1 VLTFLLALGMV
12 AVASRWL
19 ASAARALGV
28 PAGVVS
34 LVVALL

>member
-1 VLTFLLALGMV
+1 VLNFLLALGMV

-28 PAGVVS
+28 PAGAVS
-34 LVVALL
+34 LLLALL